1 MVRCDSYELLA
12 AQPSSM
18 EWNKGTT
25 KATVNVDLAEVGG
38 TVKSLSYSAQ
48 VCCCWDSS
56 GSWSPQAKVKFLYQ
70 MDLTA
75 EYYAMIAA
83 DVLYRGKGVTLLVSH
98 TWILEG
104 NIRST
109 IGCDS

>member
-1 MVRCDSYELLA
+1 
-12 AQPSSM
+12 
-18 EWNKGTT
+18 
-25 KATVNVDLAEVGG
+25 
-38 TVKSLSYSAQ
+38 
-48 VCCCWDSS
+48 
-56 GSWSPQAKVKFLYQ
+56 

-75 EYYAMIAA
+75 EYAMIAA

-104 NIRST
+104 NIRRT

>member
-1 MVRCDSYELLA
+1 MNVWCVSCALQQSTALDLLC
-12 AQPSSM
+12 
-18 EWNKGTT
+18 N
-25 KATVNVDLAEVGG
+25 
-38 TVKSLSYSAQ
+38 
-48 VCCCWDSS
+48 CH
-56 GSWSPQAKVKFLYQ
+56 Q

-75 EYYAMIAA
+75 EYAMIAA

>member
-1 MVRCDSYELLA
+1 MCGVSPAPCNLVTDLDLL
-12 AQPSSM
+12 
-18 EWNKGTT
+18 
-25 KATVNVDLAEVGG
+25 
-38 TVKSLSYSAQ
+38 
-48 VCCCWDSS
+48 CCNCH
-56 GSWSPQAKVKFLYQ
+56 Q

-75 EYYAMIAA
+75 EYAMIAA